1 MKHFLLIFIL
11 TFLSVNLFSQKID
24 LQKKANEITE
34 EGKYLYRLEMASW
47 YGSDIFLE
55 NFKERERIGG
65 YFSYLDKNT
74 PKCLFF
80 SKGENPKVIGVV
92 SFGDIKIVETATIDF
107 KERDFNEGE
116 KHLYNIRKKA
126 LNEVQQDSVLFKSY
140 TNTNLN
146 LIPYIKD
153 GEKKVYALTGPKV
166 AGVVL
171 FGNDYLMTFDSQDNL
186 SSKKEIHQNL
196 IPIEFKE
203 GQNAVASIHSHLP
216 ETGDFITPTDICTLM
231 LYAKYAEWKR
241 HIVISDNYV
250 SIWNCE
256 AESLVIITREE
267 YDRMVEEEKYG

>member
-1 MKHFLLIFIL
+1 MKLLLSL
-11 TFLSVNLFSQKID
+11 TLALFSLSIFSQNID
-24 LQKKANEITE
+24 LKKTAEEITE

-47 YGSDIFLE
+47 YGTDIFLE

-65 YFSYLDKNT
+65 YFSYLDKET

-80 SKGENPKVIGVV
+80 SKGEKPRVIGVV

-107 KERDFNEGE
+107 KERDFKDNER
-116 KHLYNIRKKA
+116 HLYNIRKKA
-126 LNEVQQDSVLFKSY
+126 LTEVQQDSILFKSY

-146 LIPYIKD
+146 LIPYIRN

-166 AGVVL
+166 TGVVL
-171 FGNDYLMTFDSQDNL
+171 FGNDYLLTFDSQDNL
-186 SSKKEIHQNL
+186 ISKKEIHQNL
-196 IPIEFKE
+196 IPIQFEE
-203 GQNAVASIHSHLP
+203 GKNAVASVHSHAP

-231 LYAKYAEWKR
+231 LYAKFAEWKR
-241 HIVISDNYV
+241 HIVISKNFV

-256 AESLVIITREE
+256 AETLVIITREE

>member
-1 MKHFLLIFIL
+1 MKFLLTLIL
-11 TFLSVNLFSQKID
+11 TLFSLSIFCQNID
-24 LQKKANEITE
+24 LKKTAEEITE

-47 YGSDIFLE
+47 YGTDIFLE

-65 YFSYLDKNT
+65 YFSYLDKET

-80 SKGENPKVIGVV
+80 SKEENPRVIGVV

-107 KERDFNEGE
+107 KERDFKENER
-116 KHLYNIRKKA
+116 HLYNIRRKA
-126 LNEVQQDSVLFKSY
+126 LTEVQQDSILFKSY

-146 LIPYIKD
+146 LIPYIRN
-153 GEKKVYALTGPKV
+153 GERRVYALTGPKV

-171 FGNDYLMTFDSQDNL
+171 FGNDYLLTFDNQDNL
-186 SSKKEIHQNL
+186 LSKKEIHQNL
-196 IPIEFKE
+196 IPIEFEK
-203 GQNAVASIHSHLP
+203 GQNAVASVHSHAP

-231 LYAKYAEWKR
+231 LYAKFAEWKR

-256 AESLVIITREE
+256 AETLVIITREE